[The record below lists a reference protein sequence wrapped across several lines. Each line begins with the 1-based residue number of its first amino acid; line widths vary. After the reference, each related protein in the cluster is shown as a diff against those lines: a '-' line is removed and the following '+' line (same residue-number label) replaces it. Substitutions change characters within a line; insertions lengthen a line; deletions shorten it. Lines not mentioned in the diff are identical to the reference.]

1 MSAHRDQQTAPRVRD
16 AITRRGR
23 IGVEPVPRG
32 QRLTRPQGFVE
43 RSPSVPVG
51 SPITQPQAHVKVGNR
66 SAIFVGLWTNKLKPS
81 RILVINK
88 Y

>member
-1 MSAHRDQQTAPRVRD
+1 MSAHQDQQTAPRVRD

-51 SPITQPQAHVKVGNR
+51 SPITQPQAHVKVGNLC
-66 SAIFVGLWTNKLKPS
+66 GLMDNKLKPS